1 MRLWRAKERRVT
13 TARVTFNG
21 AVLAESDQTVVIE
34 GNHYFPPK
42 SVKWE
47 HLTEN
52 ASHTTCWWKGEA
64 SYYDIKVD
72 GEVSASAGWVYHEP
86 SEAAERIGD
95 YVAFYRHKV
104 TIEG

>member
-72 GEVSASAGWVYHEP
+72 GEVSASASLGGGGG
-86 SEAAERIGD
+86 EAGPPLSAVPRL
-95 YVAFYRHKV
+95 ARWRFCWS
-104 TIEG
+104 